1 MSLAAKN
8 AKCAKEAWPMVRL
21 GDVCEKKIKRLRQIN
36 DEEFE
41 YIDISSIDRKTK
53 SIISTKECQR
63 GDAPGRAQQVVDE
76 GDVLVS
82 TVRPNLNAV
91 AVVGKKQK
99 LQRIASTGFC
109 VLRPSANIL
118 SEYIFY
124 CVQHDEFIA
133 ALVGVAEKAAYP
145 SVTDDEVKSVSIPLP
160 PLPAQREIVARLEKE
175 LGEADALAAKFK
187 EIAENADAEFKA
199 ELDETFKNVEGEKVR
214 LGDVCDIRAGGD
226 KPSFFSPTITKECSV
241 PVVANA
247 VENDGVCGYTNE
259 AQIDKQCITIS
270 ARGTIGFVC
279 LRLAPFYP
287 IVRLVSVIPHESINL
302 KYLYYIALTIPVKHT
317 GVSIPQL
324 TVPKVKE
331 YHINVPSAI
340 VQKSIVNK
348 LDTATAKCEK
358 VKAAAER
365 GLRAAE
371 DLRKAILSEAFE
383 Q

>member
-1 MSLAAKN
+1 
-8 AKCAKEAWPMVRL
+8 MVRL

-41 YIDISSIDRKTK
+41 YIDISSIDRKIK
-53 SIISTKECQR
+53 SIVSTREYQR
-63 GDAPGRAQQVVDE
+63 GDAPGRAQQVVEE

-145 SVTDDEVKSVSIPLP
+145 SVTDDEVKNVSIPLP
-160 PLPAQREIVARLEKE
+160 PLPVQREIVARLEKE

-187 EIAENADAEFKA
+187 EVAENADAEFKA

-214 LGDVCDIRAGGD
+214 LGDVCETLSTRGHQIKQSEIVDEGR
-226 KPSFFSPTITKECSV
+226 F
-241 PVVANA
+241 PVVSQS
-247 VENDGVCGYTNE
+247 ENSIEGYTDTEVQIEDVPLVLFGDHTCCVKIVDFPFVVGADGTKLIKSDSVNIRYLFRF
-259 AQIDKQCITIS
+259 AQW
-270 ARGTIGFVC
+270 
-279 LRLAPFYP
+279 
-287 IVRLVSVIPHESINL
+287 VSN
-302 KYLYYIALTIPVKHT
+302 
-317 GVSIPQL
+317 
-324 TVPKVKE
+324 
-331 YHINVPSAI
+331 AI
-340 VQKSIVNK
+340 VDGKYRRHFADLMNSEIVMPDNQFLVASK
-348 LDTATAKCEK
+348 LDRAEEK
-358 VKAAAER
+358 YENLKAAAER

-371 DLRKAILSEAFE
+371 DLRKAILAEAFE

>member
-1 MSLAAKN
+1 MNLAAKN
-8 AKCAKEAWPMVRL
+8 AKCAKKAWPMVRL

-53 SIISTKECQR
+53 SIVSTKEYQR
-63 GDAPGRAQQVVDE
+63 GDAPGRAQQVVEE

-145 SVTDDEVKSVSIPLP
+145 SVTDDEVKNVSIPLP
-160 PLPAQREIVARLEKE
+160 PLPVQREIVARLEKE

-187 EIAENADAEFKA
+187 EVAENADAEFKA

-214 LGDVCDIRAGGD
+214 LGDVCETLSTRGHQIKQSEIVDEGR
-226 KPSFFSPTITKECSV
+226 F
-241 PVVANA
+241 PVVSQS
-247 VENDGVCGYTNE
+247 ENSIEGYTDTEVQIEDVPLVLFGDHTCCVKIVDFPFVVGADGTKLIKSDSVNIRYLFRF
-259 AQIDKQCITIS
+259 AQW
-270 ARGTIGFVC
+270 
-279 LRLAPFYP
+279 
-287 IVRLVSVIPHESINL
+287 VSN
-302 KYLYYIALTIPVKHT
+302 
-317 GVSIPQL
+317 
-324 TVPKVKE
+324 
-331 YHINVPSAI
+331 AI
-340 VQKSIVNK
+340 VDGKYRRHFADLMNSEIVMPDNQFLVASK
-348 LDTATAKCEK
+348 LDRAEEK
-358 VKAAAER
+358 YENLKAAAER

-371 DLRKAILSEAFE
+371 DLRKAILAEAFE

>member
-1 MSLAAKN
+1 MNLAAKN
-8 AKCAKEAWPMVRL
+8 AKSAKKAWPMVRL

-36 DEEFE
+36 DDEFE

-53 SIISTKECQR
+53 SIVNTKEYQR
-63 GDAPGRAQQVVDE
+63 GDAPGRAQQVVEE

-160 PLPAQREIVARLEKE
+160 PLPVQREIVARLEKE
-175 LGEADALAAKFK
+175 LGEVDKVRATA
-187 EIAENADAEFKA
+187 ERVIREAENM
-199 ELDETFKNVEGEKVR
+199 
-214 LGDVCDIRAGGD
+214 
-226 KPSFFSPTITKECSV
+226 
-241 PVVANA
+241 
-247 VENDGVCGYTNE
+247 
-259 AQIDKQCITIS
+259 
-270 ARGTIGFVC
+270 
-279 LRLAPFYP
+279 
-287 IVRLVSVIPHESINL
+287 
-302 KYLYYIALTIPVKHT
+302 
-317 GVSIPQL
+317 
-324 TVPKVKE
+324 
-331 YHINVPSAI
+331 
-340 VQKSIVNK
+340 
-348 LDTATAKCEK
+348 
-358 VKAAAER
+358 
-365 GLRAAE
+365 
-371 DLRKAILSEAFE
+371 RKAILAEAFE